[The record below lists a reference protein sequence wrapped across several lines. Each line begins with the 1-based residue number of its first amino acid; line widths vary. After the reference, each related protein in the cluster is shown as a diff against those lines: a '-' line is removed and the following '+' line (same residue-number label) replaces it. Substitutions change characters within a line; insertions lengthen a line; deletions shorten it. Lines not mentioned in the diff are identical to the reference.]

1 MQIDTNK
8 HRNPTGIPGSLPRYG
23 RSYRDTCLRIIHL
36 LPIHFSSRRIFRTD
50 LFTYRRRTCQ
60 GCLVFL
66 TRYYPCSHSRRVG
79 TDRPHHIISLKAPTR
94 DGRLCSR
101 CDYASRGLYHAR
113 RVGPTRTRSTALRSV
128 HTHLILPIRINRLSE
143 QYNRKLD
150 VLNRGFSGYTTRWIV
165 PIFENVGSHSP
176 SLLLNHWDATHAIV
190 RPSQSV
196 QRGVTSRRCDC
207 SLSG

>member
-1 MQIDTNK
+1 M
-8 HRNPTGIPGSLPRYG
+8 
-23 RSYRDTCLRIIHL
+23 RIIHL

-50 LFTYRRRTCQ
+50 LFTYRHQYLSGSCV
-60 GCLVFL
+60 VFL
-66 TRYYPCSHSRRVG
+66 TRSYPCSHSRRVD
-79 TDRPHHIISLKAPTR
+79 TDIHHHIISLKAPIR

-113 RVGPTRTRSTALRSV
+113 RVGPTRTRSTALRFV
-128 HTHLILPIRINRLSE
+128 HTHLILSNHTDRLSE

-165 PIFENVGSHSP
+165 PIFENVRSHSP
-176 SLLLNHWDATHAIV
+176 SLRLNYWNATDAIF

-196 QRGVTSRRCDC
+196 
-207 SLSG
+207 